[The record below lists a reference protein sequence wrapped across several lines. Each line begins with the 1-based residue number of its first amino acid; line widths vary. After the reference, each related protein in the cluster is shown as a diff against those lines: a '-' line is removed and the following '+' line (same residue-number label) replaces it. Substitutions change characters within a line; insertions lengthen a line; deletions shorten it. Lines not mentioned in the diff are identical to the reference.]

1 MNRRKKKGGGR
12 KERGG
17 REKKENKYGKKGR
30 HKRRVDIYGS
40 FSEEEIKSNLISLA
54 SL

>member
-1 MNRRKKKGGGR
+1 MKKVGGR
-12 KERGG
+12 KERGM

-30 HKRRVDIYGS
+30 HKRRINIYAS
-40 FSEEEIKSNLISLA
+40 FSEEEIKSILISLA